1 MMHWRWVV
9 LLVVLS
15 AVMGGL
21 GVRWWIGSAPPA
33 SPPAATP
40 APSAPAPATPATPF
54 LHIEGTNLAG
64 VDEAGRRLW
73 EMQARSLQVD
83 RQRNRISLLEVTG
96 QLFQSGKPQLQ
107 FAAPRAVFVTESKD
121 VELAGGVIGRTPDGR
136 ILRAA
141 TVLYNGQ
148 TKVLTASGGVTLSQ
162 PVRPGVTGMVIQADR
177 LVTDAGLAQTTFSGN
192 VTVKVSE

>member
-1 MMHWRWVV
+1 MIRWRWVV
-9 LLVVLS
+9 LLVVLA

-21 GVRWWIGSAPPA
+21 GVRWWMGPAPGPPA

-40 APSAPAPATPATPF
+40 APSPAPAPATPF
-54 LHIEGTNLAG
+54 LQIEGTNLAG

-107 FAAPRAVFVTESKD
+107 FAASRAVFVTESKD

-141 TVLYNGQ
+141 TVRYDGQ
-148 TKVLTASGGVTLSQ
+148 TKVLTASGGVTLTQ
-162 PVRPGVTGMVIQADR
+162 PARPGVTGTVIQADS
-177 LVTDAGLAQTTFSGN
+177 LVTDAGLVQTTFSGN

>member
-9 LLVVLS
+9 LLVVLA

-21 GVRWWIGSAPPA
+21 GVRWWIGSAPAPSV
-33 SPPAATP
+33 SPPAA
-40 APSAPAPATPATPF
+40 APAPPAPAPATPF
-54 LHIEGTNLAG
+54 LHIEGTNLTGA
-64 VDEAGRRLW
+64 DEAGRRLW

-141 TVLYNGQ
+141 TVRYDGQ
-148 TKVLTASGGVTLSQ
+148 TKVLTASGGVTLTQ
-162 PVRPGVTGMVIQADR
+162 PARPGVTGTVIQADS